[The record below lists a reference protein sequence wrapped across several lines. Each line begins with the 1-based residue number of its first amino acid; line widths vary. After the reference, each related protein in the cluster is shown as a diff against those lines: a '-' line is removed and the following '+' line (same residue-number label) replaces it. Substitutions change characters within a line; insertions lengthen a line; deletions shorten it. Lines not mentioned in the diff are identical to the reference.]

1 MLIFEIHASVLA
13 YEPNTHELI
22 MQHQTEDDM
31 KRKKSI
37 AFKAAMEEETKNE
50 CSSNDNAEDED
61 MAMIVRRFKR
71 FIGRK
76 KRFNQKFP
84 KKGEISKDR
93 DKEKSI
99 EKDQVSIC
107 YECKKSGYL
116 RQDCPL
122 HKKAFMKKIKKALFD
137 MWSDDEVSSS
147 SDEEETMNIA
157 NLCLMGLEEEEV

>member
-1 MLIFEIHASVLA
+1 MDFLI
-13 YEPNTHELI
+13 THELT
-22 MQHQTEDDM
+22 MQHRMDDDQ

-37 AFKAAMEEETKNE
+37 TFKAAMEEDSENE

-76 KRFNQKFP
+76 KRFNQKFS
-84 KKGEISKDR
+84 KKGEIIKDK
-93 DKEKSI
+93 DKEKSK

-107 YECKKSGYL
+107 YECKKPGHF

-122 HKKAFMKKIKKALFD
+122 HKKASIKKLKKALFG

-147 SDEEETMNIA
+147 FDEEETMNTA
-157 NLCLMGLEEEEV
+157 NLCLMDLEEEVLSPDS